1 MEFAIKK
8 NYFEASWLYNMWMH
22 YQDRYSLDNDW
33 QGWNGG
39 NLAPSR
45 DLYGNLYQDKLGCR
59 LKNSRMEISER
70 KLLEL
75 FQMMEIMR
83 AFS

>member
-1 MEFAIKK
+1 MDALSRSLF
-8 NYFEASWLYNMWMH
+8 
-22 YQDRYSLDNDW
+22 LDNDW

-45 DLYGNLYQDKLGCR
+45 DLYGNLYQDKLGMPFE
-59 LKNSRMEISER
+59 KFPDGDIR
-70 KLLEL
+70 KKALEL